1 MELLSTRV
9 LTKNVV
15 VVQSSIQH
23 HIQNPFFIFIFS
35 KKSSADMTSQKYV
48 ESEMPLTEEA

>member
-35 KKSSADMTSQKYV
+35 KKSSADMTQKCV